1 MQNIAIYGAGGLGR
15 EVALLIA
22 QINQQNQAW
31 KLIGFFDDGI
41 EAKQQVDDWPVLGSR
56 AEALQ
61 WKEPL
66 ALAVAIADPMIRF
79 KLIQQMSNP
88 NILFPTL
95 VHPWCNLGDVTRN
108 EIGRGVLLTSHV
120 VLTTRV
126 RLEDFVI
133 INLSTTIGHDVTIG
147 TCTSVMP
154 ACSISGNVQ
163 IGSRCMVGTGA
174 RFLQNVSVGEDSIV
188 GAGAV
193 VTKSFPDKSKLMGVP
208 AVQYLR

>member
-22 QINQQNQAW
+22 QINQQNPVW
-31 KLIGFFDDGI
+31 NLIGFFDDAI
-41 EAKQQVDDWPVLGSR
+41 EAKHQVDDWPVLGGQ
-56 AEALQ
+56 AEALH

-66 ALAVAIADPMIRF
+66 AVAVAIADPMVRF
-79 KLIQQMSNP
+79 KLIQQLNNP
-88 NILFPTL
+88 NIFFPAL
-95 VHPWCNLGDVTRN
+95 VHPWCNLGDVARN

-133 INLSTTIGHDVTIG
+133 VNLATTIGHD
-147 TCTSVMP
+147 CHLSKFTSVMP
-154 ACSISGNVQ
+154 QCSISGNVTL
-163 IGSRCMVGTGA
+163 GERCFVGAGA
-174 RFLQNVSVGEDSIV
+174 RVLQNISLGDDCVV

-193 VTKSFPDKSKLMGVP
+193 VTKNFGNEAKLVGVP
-208 AVQYLR
+208 AKEMN